1 MKTLILASLLL
12 ISSAAAAANDP
23 FRQVKPDVY
32 GPGIGMD
39 QTGRPV
45 PHGPNQ
51 GTVKRDAYGLGT
63 GMDVYGRPAPNNTQ
77 APIGTAQ
84 PFGY

>member
-12 ISSAAAAANDP
+12 ISSAAVAGNDP
-23 FRQVKPDVY
+23 FRVVTPDVY
-32 GPGIGMD
+32 GPGMGSD
-39 QTGRPV
+39 QYGKAV